1 MRKKIPE
8 EEKKTTVSVSMHPK
22 LLELLEKYSI
32 ENNTNK
38 SKVIDELLKN
48 MQNNSN
54 NSAYNLTVQQ

>member
-38 SKVIDELLKN
+38 SKVIDELLKKYFN
-48 MQNNSN
+48 EDDKK
-54 NSAYNLTVQQ
+54 